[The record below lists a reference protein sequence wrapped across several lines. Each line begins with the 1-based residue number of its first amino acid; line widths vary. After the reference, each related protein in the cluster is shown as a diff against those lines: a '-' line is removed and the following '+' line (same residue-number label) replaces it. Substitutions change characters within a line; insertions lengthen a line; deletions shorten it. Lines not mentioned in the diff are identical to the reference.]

1 MDILQQ
7 MNLTDFTLYDLINVK
22 GVEDTIDRFPLMA
35 SPVPSTILIAIY
47 LYFIYKWGPNYM
59 ENRKPFDL
67 KLVIAA
73 YNIFQV
79 AACSY
84 LVMSVSLPL
93 GILNS
98 VISKWESNFNH
109 FSAILGSFSPRF
121 YF

>member
-1 MDILQQ
+1 MAQPRMTQIWP
-7 MNLTDFTLYDLINVK
+7 LTVQWIRYSV
-22 GVEDTIDRFPLMA
+22 RF
-35 SPVPSTILIAIY
+35 S
-47 LYFIYKWGPNYM
+47 YM

-109 FSAILGSFSPRF
+109 SYAIMGSFSPRF